1 MTQLADALA
10 YLHAHGVVHRDV
22 KAENVLLHSSSVHAP
37 LLLADFGFAK
47 RLPWTKGTTCGTPA
61 YMAPEVL
68 LGHAYDAAVDCW
80 SLGVIL
86 YMLLSGQPP
95 FPGSNHA
102 DICQRVVQAH
112 VSMDH
117 PNWATVGDDAKALV
131 LALLTKDPATRLTAA
146 QVQDHRWMHA
156 EANDAVT
163 RDRRLT
169 DAPSVC
175 STCRPSELTDD
186 EDDDDDNVD
195 AALERELAAPID
207 I

>member
-1 MTQLADALA
+1 MWESHDHPHVLPLIDTFETATFFGVVTPLCTGGTLHSDLVVRKRYSEASARRAMTQLADALA

-95 FPGSNHA
+95 FP
-102 DICQRVVQAH
+102 
-112 VSMDH
+112 
-117 PNWATVGDDAKALV
+117 
-131 LALLTKDPATRLTAA
+131 
-146 QVQDHRWMHA
+146 
-156 EANDAVT
+156 
-163 RDRRLT
+163 
-169 DAPSVC
+169 
-175 STCRPSELTDD
+175 
-186 EDDDDDNVD
+186 
-195 AALERELAAPID
+195 
-207 I
+207 